1 MARDLRKVSSVFN
14 QIAFVAPLKEGPP
27 PFMSAIEIGGI
38 ACPQALHHLT
48 YIPFGS
54 LYKEMN
60 LTVYQQITI
69 NPEPEL
75 FSVTTQ
81 EIEIMPSVLRIPE
94 QGLSVVRPNHQMIKS
109 TIELDSQCA
118 SHKEI
123 LLPC

>member
-1 MARDLRKVSSVFN
+1 MDIAGNLRQRDFRVH
-14 QIAFVAPLKEGPP
+14 QIAVVAPLEECPS
-27 PFMSAIEIGGI
+27 PFMAAIEIGGI

-48 YIPFGS
+48 YIPFGG

-109 TIELDSQCA
+109 TIELDSQ
-118 SHKEI
+118 I
-123 LLPC
+123 G

>member
-1 MARDLRKVSSVFN
+1 
-14 QIAFVAPLKEGPP
+14 
-27 PFMSAIEIGGI
+27 MSAIEIGGI

-48 YIPFGS
+48 YIPFGG

-81 EIEIMPSVLRIPE
+81 EIEIMPPVLRIPE
-94 QGLSVVRPNHQMIKS
+94 QGLPVVCPNHQMIKS
-109 TIELDSQCA
+109 TIELDSQRA